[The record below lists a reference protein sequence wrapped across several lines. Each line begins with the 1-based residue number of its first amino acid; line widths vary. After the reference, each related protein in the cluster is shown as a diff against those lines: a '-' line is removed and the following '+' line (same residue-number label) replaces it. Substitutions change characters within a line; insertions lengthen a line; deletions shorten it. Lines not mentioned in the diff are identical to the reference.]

1 MANVFGHEIHICIP
15 KFGQNSHFY
24 SQIYRGGGGST
35 GLGNIPKKNN
45 FFECFPKECM
55 LSSSSCSTLNTW
67 KVDTRSWYFE
77 RIHLINDILDI
88 YLDIWI
94 CIRYTISRYKT
105 LTVIWLKSVCWAH
118 HAAPPWTLSQQIN
131 QFLNQTLWPSS
142 SSLGGIDNEKKY

>member
-1 MANVFGHEIHICIP
+1 MLQTCHLV
-15 KFGQNSHFY
+15 
-24 SQIYRGGGGST
+24 
-35 GLGNIPKKNN
+35 
-45 FFECFPKECM
+45 KECM

-77 RIHLINDILDI
+77 RIHLINDVLDK

-118 HAAPPWTLSQQIN
+118 HVAPPWTLSQQIN

-142 SSLGGIDNEKKY
+142 SSLGGFRQWEEVLNFPYANAMMQIVFAGEICLFKTYFSS